1 MDNEQ
6 IDMEPEE
13 QKPAPKPRKQKSESY
28 KNIASCTVMVMGH
41 PVKNGES
48 YTVTAEDRK
57 DKHGM
62 KRLERAVEL
71 GLLEKA

>member
-6 IDMEPEE
+6 INMEPEE
-13 QKPAPKPRKQKSESY
+13 QKPEPKPRKPKRESY
-28 KNIASCTVMVMGH
+28 KNIANCTVMVMGQ
-41 PVKNGES
+41 PVQKGES
-48 YTVTAEDRK
+48 YTLTADDRK
-57 DKHGM
+57 DKYAM